1 MDIKARLTLYV
12 YLEYVNINK
21 RLHYTGDDMNDSYV
35 DKVLIVEGTSDKR
48 KVKRIV
54 KEPVE
59 IICTN
64 GTISITKLD
73 ELIDFLEDKD
83 VYILVDADAAGEK
96 LRKQFKREFPQAEHI
111 YIDRS
116 YREVATAPEHH
127 LATVLLGA
135 NIDVHTQFLENC

>member
-1 MDIKARLTLYV
+1 
-12 YLEYVNINK
+12 
-21 RLHYTGDDMNDSYV
+21 MNDSYV
-35 DKVLIVEGTSDKR
+35 DKVLIVEGKSDKN
-48 KVKRIV
+48 KVKKIV

-83 VYILVDADAAGEK
+83 VYILVDADFSGEK
-96 LRKQFKREFPQAEHI
+96 LRKQLKRELPQAEHL
-111 YIDRS
+111 YIDRM
-116 YREVATAPEHH
+116 YREVATAPVHH

-135 NIDVHTQFLENC
+135 NIDVHTEFLEMS